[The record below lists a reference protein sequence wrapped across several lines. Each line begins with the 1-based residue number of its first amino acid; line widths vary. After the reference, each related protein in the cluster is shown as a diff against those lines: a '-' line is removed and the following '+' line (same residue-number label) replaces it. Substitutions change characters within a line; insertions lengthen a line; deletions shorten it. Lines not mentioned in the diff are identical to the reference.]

1 MRPSRI
7 AACLCSLLTAVC
19 TLTATPTAHAAPR
32 GYATGY
38 VALGDSYSAGVGAGS
53 YLTSSTN
60 CLRSS
65 RSFPALW
72 AAANRPAG
80 FDFAAC
86 NGARALD
93 VLSGQLGP
101 LNSRTGLVS
110 ITVGGSDAGFSHVM
124 TTCVL
129 HSSTTCLDAVKEALD
144 RVDGALPGDLDRLYA
159 AIRAKAPRAHVVV
172 LGYPHLYQLNG
183 GCKAGLSDTT
193 RSALNGAVDRLDKV
207 IEERATDHGF
217 TYVDVTGAFTG
228 HEICS
233 VAPWLHSVNWLA
245 PTESYHPT
253 EQGQSQ
259 AYLPALTRTA

>member
-7 AACLCSLLTAVC
+7 AARLCSLLTAVC
-19 TLTATPTAHAAPR
+19 SLTATPTAHAAPR
-32 GYATGY
+32 EYATGY

-53 YLTSSTN
+53 YLASSTD

-65 RSFPALW
+65 HSFPALW
-72 AAANRPAG
+72 AAAHAPSS
-80 FDFAAC
+80 FDFTAC

-93 VLSGQLGP
+93 VLSRQLGS
-101 LNSRTGLVS
+101 LNARTGLVS
-110 ITVGGSDAGFSHVM
+110 ITVGGSDAGFGHVM

-129 HSSTTCLDAVKEALD
+129 HGTGTCLDAVKEALD
-144 RVDGALPGDLDRLYA
+144 RVDNALPGDLDRLYA
-159 AIRAKAPRAHVVV
+159 AIRAKAPHAHVVV

-183 GCKAGLSDTT
+183 SCKAGLADTT
-193 RSALNGAVDRLDKV
+193 RSAINGAVDRLDKV
-207 IEERATDHGF
+207 IDERATHHGF

-233 VAPWLHSVNWLA
+233 TAPWLHSVSWLA

-253 EQGQSQ
+253 ERGQSQ
-259 AYLPALTRTA
+259 AYLPALNRTA